1 MERMLYTLA
10 ATPDSEAPPLIEAIL
25 RECARLS
32 ISPADAVKGFGVRV
46 RFLVL
51 NAVDCQGLSLT
62 EPCHNYPAQSSAP
75 QES

>member
-1 MERMLYTLA
+1 VERLLYTLA
-10 ATPDSEAPPLIEAIL
+10 TTPDSEAPPLIEAIL

-62 EPCHNYPAQSSAP
+62 EPCYNYPAQSSAP